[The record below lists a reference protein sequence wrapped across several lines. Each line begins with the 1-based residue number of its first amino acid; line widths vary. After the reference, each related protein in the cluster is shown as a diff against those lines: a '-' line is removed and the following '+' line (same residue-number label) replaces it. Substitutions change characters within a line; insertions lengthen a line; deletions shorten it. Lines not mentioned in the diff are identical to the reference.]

1 MSTTKFYW
9 NDETINYFQDIST
22 EISGEQLYEEI
33 QEFIGSNCTPEDN
46 ETEEELVNDLF
57 SVF

>member
-1 MSTTKFYW
+1 MQTTKFYW
-9 NDETINYFQDIST
+9 NDETINYFQGINT
-22 EISGEQLYEEI
+22 EISKDQLYKEI
-33 QEFIGSNCTPEDN
+33 QVFVENDCQLEDN